1 MEIRWGTGSYTK
13 LGIYMFKKLL
23 AALFALCFFLCAGCG
38 KSDFYG
44 AAAKGAGGVYDEVI
58 IQVGG
63 DRKPLEAV
71 LTLPRGSGT
80 APVVVLVQG
89 SGPSDRDETI
99 GENKPFADIAH
110 GLAQRGIASLR
121 FDKRTFI
128 YPEDFAEK
136 PTIEAEVLDD
146 AASAISIMKREKS
159 VGDIFVLGHSQGGM
173 LAPKIA
179 QDNEDVKGIVIMAGS
194 PRSLAD
200 IIYDQNMDVMDKTDV
215 ADVIKKV
222 SKKQLQEEADK
233 AKAAQPG
240 DTQQYFGLPGEYWAS
255 LNAIDTSKIAQSL
268 KIPMLVLQGGA
279 DFQVS
284 VKNDFA
290 AWEMLLGGR
299 KNATLKLY
307 DNLNHLFM
315 ESNGKK
321 DSSEYDVKSSVS
333 PEVISDIADFVK
345 GNSK

>member
-1 MEIRWGTGSYTK
+1 M
-13 LGIYMFKKLL
+13 
-23 AALFALCFFLCAGCG
+23 LFLLCAGCG
-38 KSDFYG
+38 KGDFYG

-80 APVVVLVQG
+80 ASVVVLVQG

-99 GENKPFADIAH
+99 GENKPFADIAQ

-128 YPEDFAEK
+128 YPEDFAEEA
-136 PTIEAEVLDD
+136 TIESETLDD
-146 AASAISIMKREKS
+146 VSSAISLMKSEKS
-159 VGDIFVLGHSQGGM
+159 VGDIFVLGHSLGGM
-173 LAPKIA
+173 MAPKIA
-179 QDNEDVKGIVIMAGS
+179 QDNPDVKGIIMLAGS

-200 IIYDQNMDVMDKTDV
+200 IIYDQNVEVVDKSDV

-222 SKKQLQEEADK
+222 SLEQVREEADK

-240 DTQQYFGLPGEYWAS
+240 DTQTYFGMPGEYWAS
-255 LNAIDTSKIAQSL
+255 LNAIDTPEIAKSL
-268 KIPMLVLQGGA
+268 RIPMLVLQGGA
-279 DFQVS
+279 DFQVYPD
-284 VKNDFA
+284 KDFA
-290 AWEMLLGGR
+290 AWQELLSGR
-299 KNATLKLY
+299 QNATLKLY

-315 ESNGKK
+315 ESNGKR
-321 DSSEYDVKSSVS
+321 DISEYDKKSSVS

-345 GNSK
+345 ANSK

>member
-1 MEIRWGTGSYTK
+1 
-13 LGIYMFKKLL
+13 MFKKLF
-23 AALFALCFFLCAGCG
+23 AAFFVICFLFCVGCSKG
-38 KSDFYG
+38 DFYG

-63 DRKPLEAV
+63 DKKPLEAV
-71 LTLPRGSGT
+71 LTIPRGSGT

-99 GENKPFADIAH
+99 GENKPFADIAQ

-128 YPEDFAEK
+128 YPEDFAEEA
-136 PTIEAEVLDD
+136 TIESEMLDD
-146 AASAISIMKREKS
+146 VASAISMMKNESS
-159 VGDIFVLGHSQGGM
+159 VGDIFVLGHSLGGM

-179 QDNEDVKGIVIMAGS
+179 QDNPDVKGIIILAGS

-200 IIYDQNMDVMDKTDV
+200 IIYDQNMAELDKMDV
-215 ADVIKKV
+215 AEVIKSV
-222 SKKQLQEEADK
+222 SQKQLQAETDK
-233 AKAAQPG
+233 AKAAKAG
-240 DTQQYFGLPGEYWAS
+240 DEKDYFGMPGQYWAS
-255 LNAIDTSKIAQSL
+255 LNAIDIPKIAQSL
-268 KIPMLVLQGGA
+268 KIPMLVMQGSA

-284 VKNDFA
+284 VDKDFA
-290 AWEMLLGGR
+290 AWQTLLGGR

-321 DSSEYDVKSSVS
+321 DSSEYDIKSSVS
-333 PEVISDIADFVK
+333 PEAISDIADFVK
-345 GNSK
+345 ANYK